1 MSFVHPNDRD
11 LFWSYTTLDAYRE
24 KLKAE
29 RSFQSFEIRHTLNGE
44 YRWVKV
50 YTIRLG
56 GDEEY
61 FRVLYFICDIQDEVE
76 RRSLVEAMSIPYY
89 NVYAVNTDNGLAV
102 NHRMASEIVHM
113 YGKLFAVGSYEENIG
128 IYIRNEVYEEDK
140 HLFDPIR
147 RLSDADRLLTQKRT
161 HYFNYRVFRD
171 HQITYYQCQIVKPD
185 PNGNMLV
192 FGFKSVDEEK
202 KRELQQETALQEA
215 YNAAETANKAKTE
228 FLNNMSHDIRTPMN
242 GIIGMTAIA
251 AAHID
256 DKERVQDCLKKITVA
271 SSHLLSLINEVLDM
285 SKIESGKVYLMEEEF
300 NLSDLVDNLLTI
312 TQPQI
317 EAHHHELSVNTK
329 MNGYDAVRAIR
340 SMNRE
345 YCRHV
350 PIIAM
355 TANAFAED
363 VQAAR
368 TVGMNGHIGKPLNL
382 KELAA
387 VLMRQFTAM

>member
-1 MSFVHPNDRD
+1 MKCTKKIN
-11 LFWSYTTLDAYRE
+11 
-24 KLKAE
+24 
-29 RSFQSFEIRHTLNGE
+29 
-44 YRWVKV
+44 
-50 YTIRLG
+50 
-56 GDEEY
+56 
-61 FRVLYFICDIQDEVE
+61 
-76 RRSLVEAMSIPYY
+76 
-89 NVYAVNTDNGLAV
+89 
-102 NHRMASEIVHM
+102 
-113 YGKLFAVGSYEENIG
+113 
-128 IYIRNEVYEEDK
+128 
-140 HLFDPIR
+140 PIR

-285 SKIESGKVYLMEEEF
+285 SKIESGKVDLMEEEF

>member
-1 MSFVHPNDRD
+1 MSFVHPDDRD

-50 YTIRLG
+50 YTIRLD
-56 GDEEY
+56 GDEEH

-76 RRSLVEAMSIPYY
+76 RRSLVEAMSIPYD

-171 HQITYYQCQIVKPD
+171 HPITYYQCQIVKPD

-202 KRELQQETALQEA
+202 KRGLQQETALQEA
-215 YNAAETANKAKTE
+215 YNAAETANKAK
-228 FLNNMSHDIRTPMN
+228 
-242 GIIGMTAIA
+242 
-251 AAHID
+251 
-256 DKERVQDCLKKITVA
+256 K
-271 SSHLLSLINEVLDM
+271 
-285 SKIESGKVYLMEEEF
+285 
-300 NLSDLVDNLLTI
+300 
-312 TQPQI
+312 
-317 EAHHHELSVNTK
+317 
-329 MNGYDAVRAIR
+329 
-340 SMNRE
+340 
-345 YCRHV
+345 
-350 PIIAM
+350 
-355 TANAFAED
+355 
-363 VQAAR
+363 
-368 TVGMNGHIGKPLNL
+368 
-382 KELAA
+382 
-387 VLMRQFTAM
+387 RQ